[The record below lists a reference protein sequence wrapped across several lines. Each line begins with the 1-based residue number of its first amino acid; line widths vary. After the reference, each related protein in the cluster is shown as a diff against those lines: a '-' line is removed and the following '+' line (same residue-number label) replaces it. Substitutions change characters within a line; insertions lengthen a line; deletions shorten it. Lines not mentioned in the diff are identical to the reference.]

1 MLTACFQ
8 RGGALPLAEPAV
20 HAAGAAHLAAAH
32 QRRAALQPHAAR
44 QRTFPAIQAGLV
56 VEAQHDLVLVA
67 ARRRLQHA
75 GTQEAGKARRQD
87 LALPHPGQEIAVAL
101 GLDVTGDEQS
111 DGADKAERGM
121 RDS

>member
-1 MLTACFQ
+1 MPRARRTSLPRTSAAPRSSHMR
-8 RGGALPLAEPAV
+8 RGGERSQRSRLASSSKRSTIWYWSPPA
-20 HAAGAAHLAAAH
+20 G
-32 QRRAALQPHAAR
+32 
-44 QRTFPAIQAGLV
+44 GCS
-56 VEAQHDLVLVA
+56 
-67 ARRRLQHA
+67 A

>member
-1 MLTACFQ
+1 MAWPNQPSMPRARRTSLPRTSAAPRSSHMR
-8 RGGALPLAEPAV
+8 RGGE
-20 HAAGAAHLAAAH
+20 
-32 QRRAALQPHAAR
+32 
-44 QRTFPAIQAGLV
+44 TFPAIQAGLV